1 MSSRTYYSDEAE
13 RAAKTQQTVQIV
25 MVLFFGLAIG
35 AVVALLY
42 APKEGKKT
50 RKMLGKELGS
60 SLDSGR
66 DLADDVAKDAVK
78 TLEDQYKALR
88 SEMDKLLSSVKN

>member
-1 MSSRTYYSDEAE
+1 MSSRTYYSEEAE
-13 RAAKTQQTVQIV
+13 RAAKPQQAIQIAI
-25 MVLFFGLAIG
+25 VLLFGLGVG

-50 RKMLGKELGS
+50 RKILGKELGS
-60 SLDSGR
+60 NLESGR
-66 DLADDVAKDAVK
+66 DLADDVVKDAVK
-78 TLEDQYKALR
+78 TLEEQYKALR